1 MVQSQAKTVEQY
13 LKELP
18 PERRAVINA
27 VRDVVNKNIHKDFQ
41 EGMGY
46 GMMGWSV
53 PHSIFPQGY
62 HCDPSQPL
70 PFAGLAAQKNAFSLY
85 LMHIYGKPE
94 NEGVLREAFAAIG
107 KKPDMGKCCIRF
119 KKLEDIPLLAIGKI
133 IKGITAKQ
141 YVDSYLRTRENYAA
155 KKARGEGGPAKKT
168 SKRQNVRTPKA
179 TKKKVAKKG

>member
-18 PERRAVINA
+18 PERRAVMNA
-27 VRDVVNKNIHKDFQ
+27 VRDVINKNIHKDFQ

-53 PHSIFPQGY
+53 PHSIFPDGY

-70 PFAGLAAQKNAFSLY
+70 PFAGLASQKNAYSLY

-94 NEGVLREAFAAIG
+94 NERLLREAFAAIG

-119 KKLEDIPLLAIGKI
+119 KKLEDIPLDAIGKI
-133 IKGITAKQ
+133 VKGMTVKQ
-141 YVDSYLRTRENYAA
+141 WIAAYVASRDAMPSA
-155 KKARGEGGPAKKT
+155 KKKKR
-168 SKRQNVRTPKA
+168 KR
-179 TKKKVAKKG
+179 